1 MERSSSKVPCESE
14 DAGPVKENA
23 LDFEIFGGEI
33 LVKLQLPM
41 PVPGN
46 KCT

>member
-14 DAGPVKENA
+14 DGPVKENA
-23 LDFEIFGGEI
+23 LDFIEPLGGEI

>member
-14 DAGPVKENA
+14 DGPVKENA
-23 LDFEIFGGEI
+23 LDFETLRGEI

-41 PVPGN
+41 PVPGD